1 MPASAAVPER
11 PSLVVA
17 VGPRAFA
24 VPLVNVVETMRPL
37 PIQTMLDMP
46 SFVRGLS
53 IIRGRPV
60 PVVDLAE
67 ATGVSGVVSARVVLL
82 RVAEREVALAV
93 SRVVGVRNIAG
104 ATLEELPPL
113 LRAAQAD
120 VVDAIGTLDSDLLMV
135 LRATRI
141 LPEESWR
148 AVDLHGV
155 ET

>member
-1 MPASAAVPER
+1 
-11 PSLVVA
+11 
-17 VGPRAFA
+17 
-24 VPLVNVVETMRPL
+24 
-37 PIQTMLDMP
+37 MP